1 MSSRLVELA
10 GLFLKLGTIGFG
22 GPAVHIATMEE
33 ETVERR
39 GWMSRQQFLDLVG
52 ATNLIPGPNSTEMAM
67 HVGYL
72 RAGAAGLV
80 VAGACFILPAVT
92 ITTALAWAYVRYGT
106 LWWVVP
112 LLFGI
117 KPAVMAVI
125 LSAGWK
131 LGRKALT
138 DGRTITIGVAVAATP
153 TVAPIIA
160 GWFAIDLR
168 VSEFTALL
176 IGAAMGTLWIYLA
189 KSRSDNGSG
198 PTVTGATALVLSGS
212 TRRLGFGWLLGASG
226 SATAIGSLKLLQLG
240 LFFLKVGAV
249 LYGSGYVLIA
259 YLEGGLVDDLGW
271 LTRQELL
278 DAVAIGQFTP
288 GPILS
293 TATFIGYLVMHEPG
307 NESMALA
314 GALVASAAIFLPSF
328 LFVAILNPI
337 IPKLRKARI
346 TSAFLDAINAA
357 SIGLMAAVT
366 LKLAFDVLLRSPE
379 MTQTGGAIELQW
391 RSLLIAVVAVFV
403 YFRYKPSPAWLVLG
417 GALAGWAL
425 SLV

>member
-1 MSSRLVELA
+1 MLGHMASRLVELA

-39 GWMSRQQFLDLVG
+39 GWLSRQQFLDLVG

-80 VAGACFILPAVT
+80 VAGACFILPAVA
-92 ITTALAWAYVRYGT
+92 ITTAFAWAYVRYGT
-106 LWWVVP
+106 LPQVAP
-112 LLFGI
+112 LLIGI
-117 KPAVMAVI
+117 KPAVMAII

-138 DGRTITIGVAVAATP
+138 DRRTITIAVAVAVVPAAARQFTS
-153 TVAPIIA
+153 
-160 GWFAIDLR
+160 DLR

-176 IGAAMGTLWIYLA
+176 VGAAVGTLWIYLA
-189 KSRSDNGSG
+189 KRPSDKGSG
-198 PTVTGATALVLSGS
+198 PMAAGIIAAAVPGS
-212 TRRLGFGWLLGASG
+212 TRRLTGGWLLGASG
-226 SATAIGSLKLLQLG
+226 TGAAAGSIGLWQLG

-249 LYGSGYVLIA
+249 LYGTGYVLIA
-259 YLEGGLVDDLGW
+259 YLEAGVVDGW

-293 TATFIGYLVMHEPG
+293 TATFIGYIVRHEPG
-307 NESMALA
+307 NEASALA
-314 GALVASAAIFLPSF
+314 GAAVASAAIFLPSF
-328 LFVAILNPI
+328 FFVAILNPI

-346 TSAFLDAINAA
+346 TSAFLDAVNAA

-366 LKLAFDVLLRSPE
+366 LKLAFDVLLRSQE
-379 MTQTGGAIELQW
+379 ITQADSAIELQW
-391 RSLLIAVVAVFV
+391 GSLAIAVVATIVH
-403 YFRYKPSPAWLVLG
+403 FRYKPNPAWLVLG
-417 GALAGWAL
+417 GALAGWGL
-425 SLV
+425 WLV

>member
-1 MSSRLVELA
+1 MLGRMPSRLAELA

-39 GWMSRQQFLDLVG
+39 GWLSRQQFLDLVG

-72 RAGAAGLV
+72 RAGAVGLV
-80 VAGACFILPAVT
+80 VAGACFILPAVA
-92 ITTALAWAYVRYGT
+92 ITTAFAWAYVRYGE
-106 LWWVVP
+106 LPHVAP

-117 KPAVMAVI
+117 KPAVMAII

-138 DGRTITIGVAVAATP
+138 DRRTITIAIAVAA
-153 TVAPIIA
+153 APLA
-160 GWFAIDLR
+160 VRQFASDLLI
-168 VSEFTALL
+168 SEFTALL
-176 IGAAMGTLWIYLA
+176 IGAAAGTLWIYLA
-189 KSRSDNGSG
+189 KRRSDKGSG
-198 PTVTGATALVLSGS
+198 TMVAGAIAVALPGS
-212 TRRLGFGWLLGASG
+212 TRWLGTGWLLGAGG
-226 SATAIGSLKLLQLG
+226 SAAAVGSIGLWQLG

-259 YLEGGLVDDLGW
+259 YLEGGVVDGW

-278 DAVAIGQFTP
+278 DSIAIGQFTP

-293 TATFIGYLVMHEPG
+293 TATFVGYVVMHRAG
-307 NESMALA
+307 DESTALA
-314 GALVASAAIFLPSF
+314 GAAVASVAIFLPSF
-328 LFVAILNPI
+328 FFVAILNPI

-346 TSAFLDAINAA
+346 TSAFLDAVNAA

-379 MTQTGGAIELQW
+379 ITQADAAMELQW
-391 RSLLIAVVAVFV
+391 RSLLIAIVATMV
-403 YFRYKPSPAWLVLG
+403 YFRYKPNPAWLVLG
-417 GALAGWAL
+417 GALAGWGLAL
-425 SLV
+425 V